1 VIRSDVGEAHRLS
14 LSARVLSAQH
24 TQVKAKT
31 AVAEALLT
39 RIKCNESNLQITRKT
54 LRQSDRSSFRRILN
68 PQLGPADGRCFKS
81 PVVTHMGTMD
91 SFCQRPRR
99 IT

>member
-1 VIRSDVGEAHRLS
+1 MFRSDVGEAHRLS

-39 RIKCNESNLQITRKT
+39 RVKRSESDLQNARKT
-54 LRQSDRSSFRRILN
+54 LRQTDQTL
-68 PQLGPADGRCFKS
+68 LTA
-81 PVVTHMGTMD
+81 T
-91 SFCQRPRR
+91 
-99 IT
+99 